1 MEVVL
6 GPGDQA
12 RAAGAE
18 GAASVASLRGRRR
31 SPQQHTRTRPFGG
44 TGGDSAIIMQELRH
58 RVQNLERQ
66 LADRERDGR
75 STDPS
80 FTPSPGS
87 EEEDSHRSRQRRTS
101 ASRTEAESTREESPI
116 IRRRNDRI
124 IYSRGRPTRRTARG
138 NEDREGRSERT
149 RQPVI
154 MGVTPFHRSILEVRL
169 PKHFDKPTD
178 MRYDG
183 TQDPLEHLTAFEA
196 RMNLEGVGDEVRC
209 RAFPVTLA
217 GPAIRWF
224 NGLPQGSIYNFSDIS
239 RAFLAQFTTQIAKA
253 KHPINLLGV
262 TQRQGEPTRSLC
274 LTNGL
279 LNENFRKHLTTKP
292 VWTMHEIQTVAK
304 EYINDEEV
312 SRVVA
317 ANKRQFGYGQARQS
331 GGDGERAKEKA
342 REETSNKAPRPF
354 PRVGKFTNY
363 TPLTLP
369 IVEVYQQIAEKGI
382 LPKPR
387 PLKDRTGGNKNLYC
401 DYHKGYGHQTQDC
414 FDLKDALE
422 QAIREG
428 KLAAFSHLIRE
439 PRRRYRDQDEEGKT
453 RSAKRRQEPEDRDH
467 GLTVINVVTAK
478 NAAPKSRSA
487 HKKDAKVLA
496 ISSPPVQSTKRPP
509 SISFG
514 PEDQWFSDA
523 PENPPMVI
531 TARVGTG
538 LVKRILVDTGAD
550 SNIMFR
556 NVFDALGLKDA
567 DLTTH
572 QHGVIGLGDHFIKP
586 DGVISL
592 PISVGQ
598 MQGRRSAMAEFVIL
612 RDSTAYNIILGRKTI
627 NDSEAIINT
636 KLLVMKFVTDD
647 GSVGTIR
654 GDLETAVACDNAS
667 LSLRKKSKE
676 AFGVFLA
683 DLDARVE
690 EKPRPEPEGD
700 LEKFTIGDEG
710 EKFTFVNKNL
720 PHELKEPLI
729 EMIRANRDLFAWTPA
744 DMPGIDP
751 KVISHHLAVKPE
763 ARPVAQR
770 RRKMSAERA
779 EEVAK
784 QTAGLLEAG
793 FIREVDYS
801 TWLSNVVLVK
811 KHNGRWRMCVD
822 YSDLNKACP
831 QRLLPPPQHRCT
843 RRRRGGIPV
852 PEFHGRLL
860 RIFHDLIGKTVEVYV
875 DDILAKTTRPDDLLN
890 DLANVFASLR
900 QHGMRLNPLKCAFAM
915 EAGKF
920 LGFMITQRGVEA
932 NPEKCQAIL
941 QMKSPGCIKD
951 VQRLAGRLTS
961 LSRFLGASATKALP
975 FFNLM
980 KKGMAFE
987 WTPACEEAFQHFK
1000 EILAAPPVLGKPRDG
1015 EPLYLYLAITSEAL
1029 AAVLVREDGKAQQPV
1044 YFISRALQGAELR
1057 YSKLEKLALALL
1069 TSSRRLKQYFQ
1080 SHQVVVRTDQGIR
1093 QVLQKPDLAGRMMTW
1108 SIELSQYDI
1117 RYEPRQAIKAQAMA
1131 DFLVEVTGDP
1141 SEDIGTRWK
1150 LHVDGASNQT
1160 FGGAGIIL
1168 ESPIGVVYEQSIRFE
1183 FPISNN
1189 QAEYEALIGGLTLAA
1204 EVGARRLEICSD
1216 SQVVTSQVNGSYQA
1230 KDPLLL
1236 KYLEKVKSL
1245 SQKFEEVTV
1254 HHVPRERNTRADLLS
1269 KLASTKPGEGNRSL
1283 IQGMTR
1289 EPAIALH
1296 MTTLSSSWL
1305 DPITNFLEHGQ
1316 VPGDEKDA
1324 AKLRREAAKYAV
1336 IQGQLFRKG
1345 LSQPLLKC
1353 LRPDQTDYVLKEVHE
1368 GCCGHHIGG
1377 KALARKLIQAGYYWP
1392 SMMTDSKEF
1401 VKKCVKCQQN
1411 ANFAKAPASEL
1422 SLLTASRPFAQW
1434 GVDLLGPFPV
1444 GPGQV
1449 KYLIVAIDY
1458 YTKWIEA
1465 EPLASISSANC
1476 RKFMWRQV
1484 ITRFGIPEVVISDNG
1499 TQFTDKKFTE
1509 FLSGL
1514 GVRQRFSSV
1523 EHPQTNGQV
1532 ESANKVIL
1540 SGLKKRL
1547 DNKKGAWAD
1556 ELAAVLWSYRTTE
1569 QSSTK
1574 ETPFRLTYGVDAV
1587 IPVEIG
1593 EPSPRLLLKGVE
1605 ETVEKDLI
1613 DEAREMAHLTETAL
1627 KQRVALRYNTKV
1639 LKREFEPNDL
1649 VLRRNDIGLPTPG
1662 EGKLAANWEG
1672 PYRIKKVMGKG
1683 AFKLERL
1690 DGKEVPRT
1698 WNADN
1703 LRRFYS

>member
-1 MEVVL
+1 M
-6 GPGDQA
+6 Q
-12 RAAGAE
+12 
-18 GAASVASLRGRRR
+18 
-31 SPQQHTRTRPFGG
+31 PFGG

-66 LADRERDGR
+66 LADQERDGR
-75 STDPS
+75 TTDPS
-80 FTPSPGS
+80 YTPSPES
-87 EEEDSHRSRQRRTS
+87 QERDSHRSRQRRTS

-116 IRRRNDRI
+116 PRRRNDTI
-124 IYSRGRPTRRTARG
+124 IYSRGRETRRTARDR
-138 NEDREGRSERT
+138 EDGEGRSGRT
-149 RQPVI
+149 RQLVI

-224 NGLPQGSIYNFSDIS
+224 NGLPQGSIYGFSDIS
-239 RAFLAQFTTQIAKA
+239 HAFLAQFTTRIAKA
-253 KHPINLLGV
+253 KHPINLLGI
-262 TQRQGEPTRSLC
+262 TQRQGEPTRKYLDRFNDECLEIDGLTDSVASLC

-292 VWTMHEIQTVAK
+292 
-304 EYINDEEV
+304 
-312 SRVVA
+312 
-317 ANKRQFGYGQARQS
+317 
-331 GGDGERAKEKA
+331 
-342 REETSNKAPRPF
+342 
-354 PRVGKFTNY
+354 
-363 TPLTLP
+363 
-369 IVEVYQQIAEKGI
+369 
-382 LPKPR
+382 PR

-453 RSAKRRQEPEDRDH
+453 RSSKRRQEPEDRDH

-478 NAAPKSRSA
+478 NAVPRSRST

-496 ISSPPVQSTKRPP
+496 ISSSLVRNSKKPP
-509 SISFG
+509 SISLG
-514 PEDQWFSDA
+514 PEDQWFDDA

-556 NVFDALGLKDA
+556 NVFDALGLRDA

-586 DGVISL
+586 DGVIFL

-598 MQGRRSAMAEFVIL
+598 TQDRRSAMAEFVIL

-627 NDSEAIINT
+627 NDVEAIINT

-647 GSVGTIR
+647 GSIGSIR

-676 AFGVFLA
+676 ASGVFLA
-683 DLDARVE
+683 DLDARVDD
-690 EKPRPEPEGD
+690 KPRPEPEGD
-700 LEKFTIGDEG
+700 LEKFMIGDTE
-710 EKFTFVNKNL
+710 EKFTFINKNL
-720 PHELKEPLI
+720 PHELKERLV

-751 KVISHHLAVKPE
+751 KIMSHHLAVKPE
-763 ARPVAQR
+763 ARPIAQR
-770 RRKMSAERA
+770 RRKMSTERT
-779 EEVAK
+779 EEVAR
-784 QTAGLLEAG
+784 QTACLLEAG

-811 KHNGRWRMCVD
+811 KHNGKWRMCVD

-831 QRLLPPPQHRCT
+831 KDCFPLPNIDALVDAAAGYRYLSFMDAYSGYNQIPMHRPDEDKTAFITPGGTFCYKVMPFGLKNVGATYQRLMN
-843 RRRRGGIPV
+843 
-852 PEFHGRLL
+852 

-890 DLANVFASLR
+890 DLATVFASLR
-900 QHGMRLNPLKCAFAM
+900 QHGMRLNPLKCAFAV
-915 EAGKF
+915 EARKF

-932 NPEKCQAIL
+932 NSEKCQAIL

-961 LSRFLGASATKALP
+961 LSQFLGASATKALP

-980 KKGMAFE
+980 KKGIAFE
-987 WTPACEEAFQHFK
+987 WTPACEEAFRHFK
-1000 EILAAPPVLGKPRDG
+1000 KILAAPLVLGKPKDG
-1015 EPLYLYLAITSEAL
+1015 EPLYLYLAITGEAL
-1029 AAVLVREDGKAQQPV
+1029 AAVLVREEERAQQPV
-1044 YFISRALQGAELR
+1044 YFVSRALQGAELR
-1057 YSKLEKLALALL
+1057 YNKLEKLALALL

-1080 SHQVVVRTDQGIR
+1080 GHQVVVRTDQGIR

-1141 SEDIGTRWK
+1141 TEETSTRWK

-1160 FGGAGIIL
+1160 FGGARIIL
-1168 ESPIGVVYEQSIRFE
+1168 ESPVGVVYEQSIRFE
-1183 FPISNN
+1183 FPILNN
-1189 QAEYEALIGGLTLAA
+1189 HAEYEALIGGLTLAA
-1204 EVGARRLEICSD
+1204 EVGATMLEICSD

-1230 KDPLLL
+1230 KDSLLQ
-1236 KYLEKVKSL
+1236 KYLEKVRNL

-1289 EPAIALH
+1289 EPAVTLH
-1296 MTTLSSSWL
+1296 LARLGSSWL
-1305 DPITNFLEHGQ
+1305 DPITNFLENGKL
-1316 VPGDEKDA
+1316 PDDEKDA
-1324 AKLRREAAKYAV
+1324 VKLRREAAKYAV
-1336 IQGQLFRKG
+1336 IQGQLFKKG
-1345 LSQPLLKC
+1345 FNRPLLKC
-1353 LRPDQTDYVLKEVHE
+1353 LHPDETDYILRELHE

-1377 KALARKLIQAGYYWP
+1377 KALARKLIRAGYYWP
-1392 SMMTDSKEF
+1392 SMMADSKEF
-1401 VKKCVKCQQN
+1401 VKKCVKCQEN
-1411 ANFAKAPASEL
+1411 ANFHRAPASEL
-1422 SLLTASRPFAQW
+1422 SLLTSSRPFSQW

-1449 KYLIVAIDY
+1449 KYLIVTIDY

-1465 EPLASISSANC
+1465 EPLASISSSNC

-1509 FLSGL
+1509 FLTGL
-1514 GVRQRFSSV
+1514 GIRQKFFSV
-1523 EHPQTNGQV
+1523 EHPQTNRQV
-1532 ESANKVIL
+1532 ESANKIIL
-1540 SGLKKRL
+1540 LGLKKRL

-1556 ELAAVLWSYRTTE
+1556 ELASVLWSYRTTE

-1574 ETPFRLTYGVDAV
+1574 ETPFRLTYGLDAV

-1605 ETVEKDLI
+1605 EAVEKDLI

-1627 KQRVALRYNTKV
+1627 KQRMALRYNTKV

-1649 VLRRNDIGLPTPG
+1649 VLRRNDIGPPTPG
-1662 EGKLAANWEG
+1662 
-1672 PYRIKKVMGKG
+1672 
-1683 AFKLERL
+1683 
-1690 DGKEVPRT
+1690 
-1698 WNADN
+1698 ADN
-1703 LRRFYS
+1703 PLHKRIHYNSTTMRGTGTDHPGSPSTAAIANGYTKKPRPDNINDSYKPITVNRNDNTTRRIRKY

>member
-1 MEVVL
+1 
-6 GPGDQA
+6 
-12 RAAGAE
+12 
-18 GAASVASLRGRRR
+18 
-31 SPQQHTRTRPFGG
+31 
-44 TGGDSAIIMQELRH
+44 
-58 RVQNLERQ
+58 
-66 LADRERDGR
+66 
-75 STDPS
+75 
-80 FTPSPGS
+80 
-87 EEEDSHRSRQRRTS
+87 
-101 ASRTEAESTREESPI
+101 
-116 IRRRNDRI
+116 
-124 IYSRGRPTRRTARG
+124 
-138 NEDREGRSERT
+138 
-149 RQPVI
+149 
-154 MGVTPFHRSILEVRL
+154 
-169 PKHFDKPTD
+169 
-178 MRYDG
+178 
-183 TQDPLEHLTAFEA
+183 
-196 RMNLEGVGDEVRC
+196 MNLEGVGDEVRC

-224 NGLPQGSIYNFSDIS
+224 NDLPQGSIYNFSDIS
-239 RAFLAQFTTQIAKA
+239 RAFLAQFTTRIAKA

-262 TQRQGEPTRSLC
+262 TQRQGEPTRRYLDRFNDECLEIDGLTDSVASLC

-317 ANKRQFGYGQARQS
+317 ANKRQSGYNQARQP
-331 GGDGERAKEKA
+331 GNGERAKEKA
-342 REETSNKAPRPF
+342 RDEASNKAPRPF

-487 HKKDAKVLA
+487 HKKDAKVLT
-496 ISSPPVQSTKRPP
+496 ISSPPAQGSKKPP

-567 DLTTH
+567 DLMTH

-598 MQGRRSAMAEFVIL
+598 TQGRRSAMAEFVIL

-627 NDSEAIINT
+627 NDFEAIINT

-647 GSVGTIR
+647 GSIGTIR

-676 AFGVFLA
+676 ASDVFLA

-690 EKPRPEPEGD
+690 DKPRPEPEGD
-700 LEKFTIGDEG
+700 LEKFRIGDEE
-710 EKFTFVNKNL
+710 EKFTFVNKSL
-720 PHELKEPLI
+720 PQELKESLI

-751 KVISHHLAVKPE
+751 KVISHHLAVKAE

-784 QTAGLLEAG
+784 QTANLLEAG

-801 TWLSNVVLVK
+801 TWLSNVVLVR
-811 KHNGRWRMCVD
+811 KHNGKWRMCVD

-831 QRLLPPPQHRCT
+831 KDCFPLPNIDALVDAAAGYRYLSFMDAYSGYNQIPMHRPDEDKTAFITPGGTFCYKVMPFGLKNAGATYQRLMN
-843 RRRRGGIPV
+843 
-852 PEFHGRLL
+852 

-875 DDILAKTTRPDDLLN
+875 DDILAKTTRPDDLLS
-890 DLANVFASLR
+890 DLASVFASLR

-932 NPEKCQAIL
+932 NPEKCQ
-941 QMKSPGCIKD
+941 
-951 VQRLAGRLTS
+951 
-961 LSRFLGASATKALP
+961 
-975 FFNLM
+975 
-980 KKGMAFE
+980 
-987 WTPACEEAFQHFK
+987 TPACEEAFQHFK
-1000 EILAAPPVLGKPRDG
+1000 EILAAPPVLGKPKDG

-1029 AAVLVREDGKAQQPV
+1029 AAVLVREDGRTQQPV

-1080 SHQVVVRTDQGIR
+1080 SHQVFVRTDQGIR

-1117 RYEPRQAIKAQAMA
+1117 RYEPWQAIKAQAMA
-1131 DFLVEVTGDP
+1131 DFLVEVTGDA
-1141 SEDIGTRWK
+1141 SEEGGTRWK

-1204 EVGARRLEICSD
+1204 EVGARRIEICSD

-1230 KDPLLL
+1230 KDSLLQ

-1283 IQGMTR
+1283 LQGLTR
-1289 EPAIALH
+1289 EPAITLH
-1296 MTTLSSSWL
+1296 MTSLGSSWL
-1305 DPITNFLEHGQ
+1305 DPITDFLEHGKLPSDQ
-1316 VPGDEKDA
+1316 KDA
-1324 AKLRREAAKYAV
+1324 TKLRREAAKYAV

-1345 LSQPLLKC
+1345 LNQPLLKC
-1353 LRPDQTDYVLKEVHE
+1353 LHPDQTDYVLREVHE

-1377 KALARKLIQAGYYWP
+1377 KALARKLLRAGYYWP
-1392 SMMTDSKEF
+1392 SMMADSKEF

-1411 ANFAKAPASEL
+1411 ANFARAPASEL
-1422 SLLTASRPFAQW
+1422 S
-1434 GVDLLGPFPV
+1434 
-1444 GPGQV
+1444 
-1449 KYLIVAIDY
+1449 
-1458 YTKWIEA
+1458 
-1465 EPLASISSANC
+1465 C
-1476 RKFMWRQV
+1476 
-1484 ITRFGIPEVVISDNG
+1484 
-1499 TQFTDKKFTE
+1499 
-1509 FLSGL
+1509 
-1514 GVRQRFSSV
+1514 
-1523 EHPQTNGQV
+1523 
-1532 ESANKVIL
+1532 
-1540 SGLKKRL
+1540 
-1547 DNKKGAWAD
+1547 
-1556 ELAAVLWSYRTTE
+1556 
-1569 QSSTK
+1569 
-1574 ETPFRLTYGVDAV
+1574 
-1587 IPVEIG
+1587 
-1593 EPSPRLLLKGVE
+1593 
-1605 ETVEKDLI
+1605 
-1613 DEAREMAHLTETAL
+1613 
-1627 KQRVALRYNTKV
+1627 
-1639 LKREFEPNDL
+1639 
-1649 VLRRNDIGLPTPG
+1649 
-1662 EGKLAANWEG
+1662 
-1672 PYRIKKVMGKG
+1672 
-1683 AFKLERL
+1683 
-1690 DGKEVPRT
+1690 
-1698 WNADN
+1698 
-1703 LRRFYS
+1703 